1 MVWDEG
7 SNQTRSKKDKVSKPG
22 PTIWSI
28 TTLFWRS
35 WNNRKS
41 LEKSFQKIGVH
52 KMAPRSEC
60 NNIGS
65 LCSPG
70 ISSHVGEVEHRLGY
84 RWWGCQGGGSVAGFF
99 RDGSLDDWQLF
110 YFSNVFVCKKFR
122 MTSRN
127 RSSHQR
133 NTYVQSL
140 LWVRYQTQGICTIG
154 YNRHVL
160 TGHFRSTYTAVPVHA
175 KRERYIYLCCH
186 VVQSATSTKMRD
198 LTALALAFWHV
209 RIFYKVHAAT
219 AFLLQVR
226 SWLC

>member
-1 MVWDEG
+1 
-7 SNQTRSKKDKVSKPG
+7 
-22 PTIWSI
+22 
-28 TTLFWRS
+28 
-35 WNNRKS
+35 
-41 LEKSFQKIGVH
+41 
-52 KMAPRSEC
+52 MAARSER
-60 NNIGS
+60 NNTGS

-70 ISSHVGEVEHRLGY
+70 ISSHVGEVEHRLGN
-84 RWWGCQGGGSVAGFF
+84 RWWFWWQGGGIVAGLFPRWEFGWLAAVLFF
-99 RDGSLDDWQLF
+99 
-110 YFSNVFVCKKFR
+110 NVFVCKKSR

-160 TGHFRSTYTAVPVHA
+160 TRHFRSTHTAVPAHA
-175 KRERYIYLCCH
+175 KGERYIYLCCH

-209 RIFYKVHAAT
+209 RIFYDIRNKVHAAT